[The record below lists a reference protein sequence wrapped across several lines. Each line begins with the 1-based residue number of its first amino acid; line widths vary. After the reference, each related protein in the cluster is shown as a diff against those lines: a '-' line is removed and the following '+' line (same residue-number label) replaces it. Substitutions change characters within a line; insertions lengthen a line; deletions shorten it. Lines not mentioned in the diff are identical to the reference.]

1 MDDILKM
8 LYRGRIH
15 PQERGV
21 PSSPELAQAARRVRL
36 LESRLLETM
45 DGAQREAMEE
55 LAEAYNE
62 VSAAQIEEAYLSGM
76 RMGAKLAAA
85 LLGDKKDLPNLT

>member
-15 PQERGV
+15 PQERDV
-21 PSSPELAQAARRVRL
+21 PLSSESAQAARRVRL

-45 DGAQREAMEE
+45 NGAQRAAMEE
-55 LAEAYNE
+55 LTQAYNE
-62 VSAAQIEEAYLSGM
+62 VSAAQTEEAYLSGM
-76 RMGAKLAAA
+76 RMGARLAAA
-85 LLGDKKDLPNLT
+85 LLGDKKTSQP